1 MVIVSISNGRN
12 HFEDK
17 RQETSTPLYPLPP
30 PLGVVF
36 LPQVTTGGI
45 GVLSV
50 SSIGVWVLYVSSI
63 PLSDRLLVVGGIY
76 FFKNFCRVK

>member
-1 MVIVSISNGRN
+1 MIIVIVSIINGRN

-50 SSIGVWVLYVSSI
+50 SSIGVLYY
-63 PLSDRLLVVGGIY
+63 LLVVSPYPIDY
-76 FFKNFCRVK
+76 